1 MLLVVPL
8 GKNGQCFEI
17 SFPYYKYII
26 TMKKLLN
33 ILVFMIGIGINVYG
47 QKEIKVITY
56 NILEGLGNNATYGED
71 RHDNCVKWLQSQ
83 KADVIA
89 LQEMYGSE
97 TQLAIDAK
105 AWGHDY
111 YVKSGSVAITSNRPI
126 TVKKIYSR
134 KDLRN
139 NVIHCQTYGIDILG
153 IHLSPADWKYRL
165 GEAGIIN
172 DILDSISVTTNK
184 YMVLGDFNSHS
195 PFDADLYAQNP
206 DLALKYLKGDR
217 ANEAKAS
224 PDRNLM
230 DENVDYSVISK
241 FLSFPLIDVT
251 QRFVP
256 VHMRHS
262 FPTPILIGVWRTA
275 GNIGRTPE
283 RIDYIMCSLELSK
296 FCKGVK
302 VHNGEGNDYISDH
315 YPVEATFKVG
325 D

>member
-1 MLLVVPL
+1 M
-8 GKNGQCFEI
+8 
-17 SFPYYKYII
+17 
-26 TMKKLLN
+26 MKIAN
-33 ILVFMIGIGINVYG
+33 ILVFIVSFGINVYG

-71 RHDNCVKWLQSQ
+71 RHDNCVKWLHAQ
-83 KADVIA
+83 KADIIA
-89 LQEMYGSE
+89 LQEIYGSE

-126 TVKKIYSR
+126 TLKKIYSR

-139 NVIHCQTYGIDILG
+139 HVIHCQAYGIDILG

-165 GEAGIIN
+165 GEAGIIS
-172 DILDSISVTTNK
+172 DIIDSIKVKNNK
-184 YMVLGDFNSHS
+184 YMVLGDFNAHS

-217 ANEAKAS
+217 ANDAKAS
-224 PDRNLM
+224 SDRNLI
-230 DENVDYSVISK
+230 DGQLDYSVISK
-241 FLSFPLIDVT
+241 FLSFPLIDIT

-256 VHMRHS
+256 LFKRHT

-283 RIDYIMCSLELSK
+283 RIDYIMGSLELSR
-296 FCKGVK
+296 FCKSVK
-302 VHNGEGNDYISDH
+302 VHNGEENDYISDH
-315 YPVEATFKVG
+315 YPVEAIFSIEDWKR
-325 D
+325 